1 MAYEVTVIAQDG
13 SPVPP
18 TRIPAAQVP
27 AALARAAAN
36 GTTLR
41 IRPIA
46 RTTAIEDDQDDR
58 IVQGQPS

>member
-13 SPVPP
+13 SPVVP

-36 GTTLR
+36 GTALR

-46 RTTAIEDDQDDR
+46 RAMPVDDDR
-58 IVQGQPS
+58 AVEGQPS